1 MADQPKVNV
10 NDAQMTTTYA
20 NAFRQHANQQEVI
33 IDLGVNVAH
42 KDASGQV
49 QMHFNIDNRLVMN
62 YVTAKRLA
70 GTLGQIVQQYER
82 QNGEI
87 KIEGPQQ
94 G

>member
-20 NAFRQHANQQEVI
+20 NAFRQHSNQNEVI
-33 IDLGVNVAH
+33 VDLGVNVAA
-42 KDASGQV
+42 KDQSGQV
-49 QMHFNIDNRLVMN
+49 QMQFNIDNRVVMN

-70 GTLGQIVQQYER
+70 GMLVQIVQAHEKQF
-82 QNGEI
+82 GEI
-87 KIEGPQQ
+87 KPNQQ